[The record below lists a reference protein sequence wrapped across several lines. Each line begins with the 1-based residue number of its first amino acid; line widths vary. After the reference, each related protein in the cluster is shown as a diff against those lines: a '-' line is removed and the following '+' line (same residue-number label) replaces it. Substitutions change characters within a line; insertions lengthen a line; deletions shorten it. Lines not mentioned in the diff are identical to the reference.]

1 MRIPV
6 FSFILIFCIRTGN
19 SSGEDED
26 VERVQVIEVR
36 NDAIRIVWTVDSEE
50 VEEKEITKQRL
61 IVAVM
66 RNSQETE
73 KSSQTVMVDAKLR
86 DYTFVGLAGN
96 TTWKYD
102 FQWRDLIM
110 IQVSGILQIWQL
122 PVLRV
127 RIK

>member
-6 FSFILIFCIRTGN
+6 FSFILILLCIRTGN
-19 SSGEDED
+19 ASGDDED

-66 RNSQETE
+66 RSSQETE
-73 KSSQTVMVDAKLR
+73 KSSQTVMVDANLR

-96 TTWKYD
+96 TTYRISVEGFNVRND
-102 FQWRDLIM
+102 
-110 IQVSGILQIWQL
+110 SSPIWMFSCES
-122 PVLRV
+122 
-127 RIK
+127 I

>member
-50 VEEKEITKQRL
+50 VEEKEISKQRL

-66 RNSQETE
+66 RSSQETE

-96 TTWKYD
+96 TTY
-102 FQWRDLIM
+102 
-110 IQVSGILQIWQL
+110 
-122 PVLRV
+122 
-127 RIK
+127 RISVEGFNNDTSLWYSSNMATTSLAGEN